1 MVVGS
6 PTRLALWVLIVLGA
20 SEACLAPTQ
29 VTLTLVTD
37 VPCDELGGVAIT
49 VGIPSELETRD
60 ASTEAVTCKDGT
72 LGTLVVVP
80 HGDRSAEFGVK
91 VVASRNVGL
100 DACGQTSGYG
110 KDLKPGADPAKPV
123 GCIVARRRLR
133 FIEHQPH
140 TLMVELRSVCSG
152 NPCDPNSTCVEGVC
166 TDATCPEGTTC
177 DDASLTETAAQAS
190 DGVLSVAAGFDTFNG
205 AGHSCAVLRNGTV
218 RCWGDNTDGQLGVP
232 ASGMAQSLVPFDVP
246 NLVGATQVVAGADY
260 SCALLKDGTVMC
272 WGKRFSDSM
281 GKPTLLPKPKAPV
294 TRLSAAAT
302 VVCGDEGGTQYQC
315 WAKATVDPISRMG
328 PAYVSFGTGR
338 DEWCLIPG
346 NLPSATNVP
355 QCQKIFQDPGS
366 QPPPIVAFNW
376 TGVATNMQNAVP
388 LAIVSS
394 RSGDSSGVG
403 DFHLIRYGHAGG
415 NFIVGVGANNHGQL
429 GAMPSNKAGALQ
441 LATLVFGAG
450 VPQSVYAGGAF
461 ACADITLVGKTLP
474 QFQCWGDDQFGQLG
488 ATSPTAPLPGKPRIV
503 EGLPTGLVKDAS
515 LGSTHAC
522 VVASDGNAYCWG
534 CGASGQLGDEK
545 SGASCDGYSRAR
557 AERVTGLG
565 P

>member
-60 ASTEAVTCKDGT
+60 ASTEAVTCKEGT

-110 KDLKPGADPAKPV
+110 KDLKPSADPAKPV

-166 TDATCPEGTTC
+166 TDATCPEGTNC

-190 DGVLSVAAGFDTFNG
+190 DGVLSVAAGFDTPNG

-246 NLVGATQVVAGADY
+246 NLVGATQVVAGFDY

-302 VVCGDEGGTQYQC
+302 VVCGDEGGTQYEC
-315 WAKATVDPISRMG
+315 WGSNTAAFISR
-328 PAYVSFGTGR
+328 PTVPYVSFGTGR
-338 DEWCLIPG
+338 DEWCFISG
-346 NLPSATNVP
+346 NLPSATSVP
-355 QCQKIFQDPGS
+355 QCQKFFPDQAS
-366 QPPPIVAFNW
+366 QSLPILRCNW

-441 LATLVFGAG
+441 LATLVFAAG
-450 VPQSVYAGGAF
+450 EPQSVYAGGGI
-461 ACADITLVGKTLP
+461 ACADITPIGKTLP
-474 QFQCWGDDQFGQLG
+474 QFQCWGDDRFGQLG
-488 ATSPTAPLPGKPRIV
+488 ATSPTAPQPGKPRIV

-515 LGSTHAC
+515 LGSTHTC

-545 SGASCDGYSRAR
+545 SGANCDGHSRAR
-557 AERVTGLG
+557 ADRVTGLG